1 MSKQCGAS
9 NQLEI
14 LEMNDGD
21 VLVASYWI
29 FDHKGLSVAVS
40 EGARMENLMNSR
52 NFLQSGE

>member
-21 VLVASYWI
+21 VLVASYCI
-29 FDHKGLSVAVS
+29 FDHKGFVRRGVGK
-40 EGARMENLMNSR
+40 GADGKSHEVEEFFTKR
-52 NFLQSGE
+52 